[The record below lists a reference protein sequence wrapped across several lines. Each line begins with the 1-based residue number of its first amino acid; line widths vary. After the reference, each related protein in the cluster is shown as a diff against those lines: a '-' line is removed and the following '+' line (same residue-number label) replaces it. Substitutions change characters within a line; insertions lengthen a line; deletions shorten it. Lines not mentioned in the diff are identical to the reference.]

1 MVIYFENLEVKLH
14 VIYILNTHIKF
25 YANQILFTN

>member
-1 MVIYFENLEVKLH
+1 MVIYFENLAVKLH
-14 VIYILNTHIKF
+14 VIYIFNTHIKF